1 MKRHLYILLLL
12 LICHLSAAQDVQRFA
27 ECHTMGTARYVGMG
41 GAMTAIGGD
50 PSAVQDNPA
59 GLGLYRS
66 SELSISIDENFD
78 LTQQYTNDPNQPLDS
93 YKENRLAMPQLSLV
107 WALGDSKRQRG
118 LIYNNFMLSINRLA
132 NYNRNVYIKGGAMGM
147 IPSICL
153 LTNGLD
159 ENDLL
164 EMPWDNVEI
173 GWLSILGYEGYLI
186 DPSDNKQW
194 VPAVDMTAGDLS
206 ISEQGYLNQYTISWA
221 SNISNQWYVG
231 VGMNIPSLS
240 YTKYTTH
247 NENNRINSAQLKS
260 MFHASGVGVGAS
272 IGLIYRPMQ
281 SLRVGASIH
290 TPTVMSLSIQ
300 TESDMQTKISSNT
313 YEISTPR
320 EAYTI
325 ELRSPWRTSVSLAGQ
340 IGSTALIAAQYD
352 YAHSAE
358 MDDVHTLRLG
368 AELQVYRGLFL
379 NAGYVYESS
388 FLKQEA
394 PVGLN
399 YNSVRGDM
407 DYRYTPYSQYISAG
421 FGYRGHVIIAQLAY
435 QYRSQLL
442 HQYATEMQISPIDVQ
457 TRTHRIVATLAW
469 KF

>member
-1 MKRHLYILLLL
+1 
-12 LICHLSAAQDVQRFA
+12 
-27 ECHTMGTARYVGMG
+27 
-41 GAMTAIGGD
+41 
-50 PSAVQDNPA
+50 
-59 GLGLYRS
+59 
-66 SELSISIDENFD
+66 
-78 LTQQYTNDPNQPLDS
+78 
-93 YKENRLAMPQLSLV
+93 
-107 WALGDSKRQRG
+107 
-118 LIYNNFMLSINRLA
+118 
-132 NYNRNVYIKGGAMGM
+132 
-147 IPSICL
+147 
-153 LTNGLD
+153 
-159 ENDLL
+159 
-164 EMPWDNVEI
+164 
-173 GWLSILGYEGYLI
+173 
-186 DPSDNKQW
+186 
-194 VPAVDMTAGDLS
+194 MTAGDLS

-290 TPTVMSLSIQ
+290 TPTMMSLSIQ

-313 YEISTPR
+313 YGISTPR

-368 AELQVYRGLFL
+368 VELQVYRGLFL

-407 DYRYTPYSQYISAG
+407 DYRYTPYSQYISTG

-442 HQYATEMQISPIDVQ
+442 HQYATEMQTSPIDVQ

>member
-1 MKRHLYILLLL
+1 MKRYLYILLLL

-27 ECHTMGTARYVGMG
+27 ERHTMGTARYVGMG

-78 LTQQYTNDPNQPLDS
+78 ITQQCTAHSNQSANS

-107 WALGDSKRQRG
+107 WALGDPKRQRG

-132 NYNRNVYIKGGAMGM
+132 NYNRNLHVQGNAMGM
-147 IPSICL
+147 LPTICM

-159 ENDLL
+159 ENYLI
-164 EMPWDNVEI
+164 EMPWDDVEI

-186 DPSDNKQW
+186 DPVNDKQW
-194 VPAVDMTAGDLS
+194 VPAIDMTAGELS

-231 VGMNIPSLS
+231 VGMNIPSLN
-240 YTKYTTH
+240 YTKHTNYYESSH
-247 NENNRINSAQLKS
+247 INSAELKS
-260 MFHASGVGVGAS
+260 MFHASGIGVGAS
-272 IGLIYRPMQ
+272 LGFIYRPMQ
-281 SLRVGASIH
+281 CLRIGASLH
-290 TPTVMSLSIQ
+290 TPTMMSLSIQ
-300 TESDMQTKISSNT
+300 TESDMQTQVSGTI

-320 EAYTI
+320 EVYTV
-325 ELRSPWRTSVSLAGQ
+325 ELRSPWRSSVSLAGQ

-352 YAHSAE
+352 YAHEAE
-358 MDDVHTLRLG
+358 MDDVHTLRVG
-368 AELQVYRGLFL
+368 AELQVYRGLFI

-394 PVGLN
+394 PIGLN

-421 FGYRGHVIIAQLAY
+421 FGYRGHVVIAQLAY

-442 HQYATEMQISPIDVQ
+442 HQYATEMQTSPIDVQ